1 VLIAHVDPAG
11 GAPTQDLIPAAFV
24 AFVALLGLLLLAR
37 SHRTGRSHLLERTT
51 GWTTTLPGVGGMPPW
66 ASAPVVLTSVS
77 LITAVFGFYWD
88 VSTHIDNGR
97 DPGPFANPA
106 HYFILAG
113 LAGIALAGFVA
124 CVLGLGERDPGGVR
138 FRPHWRVP
146 VGGLLLLACGVIALA
161 GFPLDDVWHRIFG
174 QDVTLWGPTHIQMV
188 AGASLATLA
197 MWVLYLEGGRAA
209 PGTAR
214 RWPELA
220 MAGAFLIG
228 LATLQGEFDFG
239 VPQFRLVFQP
249 ILLALA
255 AGVGLVTA
263 RIRCGRWGALIAALG
278 FIVLRGGLAI
288 VVGPVLG
295 RSVPHFPLF
304 LVEALLVEA
313 VATTVDWRTRPLR
326 FGAVCGLLVGT
337 VGLAAEWAWS
347 HVWMPLPWKSGL
359 LPEALVWVPLAGI
372 AAGVIGALVGR
383 SLAADVD
390 RVAFD
395 RVAVPRFAGLLAGAV
410 VVAALWWPLP
420 TNGGDGI
427 RAAVS
432 LRDLNAAK
440 ATRTVEATIRL
451 QPPDAAD
458 HNDFFTV
465 TAWQGAQWKR
475 MHVVIDPLVKVGDG
489 VWRTTEP
496 IPVHGDWKATI
507 RLHDGRTLAALPIY
521 MPFDPG
527 IPAPE
532 VPATTTFTRTFVAD
546 KAVLQREFT
555 GGPGWLQ
562 GVAYAGLGAIAAG
575 WIWIIAWGL
584 GRFAGDGRSAA
595 GTVVAGRATA
605 PVTETVG

>member
-1 VLIAHVDPAG
+1 MFLAHVDPAG
-11 GAPTQDLIPAAFV
+11 GAPTQDLIPAAVV

-37 SHRTGRSHLLERTT
+37 SHRSGRSHLLEWAT
-51 GWTTTLPGVGGMPPW
+51 GWTTRLPSVTGMPPW
-66 ASAPVVLTSVS
+66 ASAPVTLTSVS
-77 LITAVFGFYWD
+77 LVTAVFGFYWD

-124 CVLGLGERDPGGVR
+124 CVLGLAERDPGGIRVR
-138 FRPHWRVP
+138 PQWRVP
-146 VGGLLLLACGVIALA
+146 VGGVLLLACGVIALA

-197 MWVLYLEGGRAA
+197 TWVLYLEGGRAA
-209 PGTAR
+209 PGTVR
-214 RWPELA
+214 RWTELSL
-220 MAGAFLIG
+220 AGAFLVG

-239 VPQFRLVFQP
+239 VPQFRLLFQP

-255 AGVGLVTA
+255 AGVGLVAA
-263 RIRCGRWGALIAALG
+263 RIRCGRWGALLAALG
-278 FIVLRGGLAI
+278 FVALRGALAL

-313 VATTVDWRTRPLR
+313 VAMAVDGRDRPLR
-326 FGAVCGLLVGT
+326 FGAVSGLLIGT
-337 VGLAAEWAWS
+337 VGFGAEWAWS

-359 LPEALVWVPLAGI
+359 LPEALVWVPLAGA
-372 AAGVIGALVGR
+372 AAGVIGALIGR

-390 RVAFD
+390 RATFE
-395 RVAVPRFAGLLAGAV
+395 RVRVPRFAGLLAGAV

-420 TNGGDGI
+420 TNGGGGI

-432 LRDLNAAK
+432 LRNVDAAP

-475 MHVVIDPLVKVGDG
+475 QHVVIDPRVRVGNG

-527 IPAPE
+527 IPAAE
-532 VPATTTFTRTFVAD
+532 VPATDTFTRTFVAD
-546 KAVLQREFT
+546 KEVLQREFT

-562 GVAYAGLGAIAAG
+562 AVAYAGLAAIAAG

-584 GRFAGDGRSAA
+584 GRFARDGGRATA
-595 GTVVAGRATA
+595 VAGRARV
-605 PVTETVG
+605 PVHEVVA

>member
-1 VLIAHVDPAG
+1 VFLAHVDPAG
-11 GAPTQDLIPAAFV
+11 GAPTQDLIPAAVV

-37 SHRTGRSHLLERTT
+37 SHRSGRSHLLEWAT
-51 GWTTTLPGVGGMPPW
+51 GWTTRLPSVTGMPPW
-66 ASAPVVLTSVS
+66 ASAPVTLTSVS
-77 LITAVFGFYWD
+77 LVTAVFGFYWD

-124 CVLGLGERDPGGVR
+124 CVLGLAERDPGGIRVR
-138 FRPHWRVP
+138 PQWRVP
-146 VGGLLLLACGVIALA
+146 VGGVLLLACGVIALA

-197 MWVLYLEGGRAA
+197 TWVLYLEGGRAA
-209 PGTAR
+209 PGTVR
-214 RWPELA
+214 RWTELSL
-220 MAGAFLIG
+220 AGAFLVG

-239 VPQFRLVFQP
+239 VPQFRLLFQP

-263 RIRCGRWGALIAALG
+263 RIRCGRWGALLAALG
-278 FIVLRGGLAI
+278 FVALRGALAL

-313 VATTVDWRTRPLR
+313 VAMAVDGRDRPLR
-326 FGAVCGLLVGT
+326 FGAVSGLLIGT
-337 VGLAAEWAWS
+337 VGFGAEWAWS

-359 LPEALVWVPLAGI
+359 LPEALVWVPLAGA
-372 AAGVIGALVGR
+372 AAGVIGALIGR

-390 RVAFD
+390 RATFE
-395 RVAVPRFAGLLAGAV
+395 RVPVPRFAGLLAGAV

-420 TNGGDGI
+420 TNGGGGI

-432 LRDLNAAK
+432 LRNVDAAP

-475 MHVVIDPLVKVGDG
+475 QHVVIDPLVRVGNG

-527 IPAPE
+527 IPAAE
-532 VPATTTFTRTFVAD
+532 VPATDTFTRTFVAD
-546 KAVLQREFT
+546 KEVLQREFT
-555 GGPGWLQ
+555 GGGGWVV
-562 GVAYAGLGAIAAG
+562 GVGLGGVGGLGGG

-584 GRFAGDGRSAA
+584 GRFARDGGRATA
-595 GTVVAGRATA
+595 VAGRARV
-605 PVTETVG
+605 PVHEVVG

>member
-1 VLIAHVDPAG
+1 VFLAHVDPAG
-11 GAPTQDLIPAAFV
+11 GAPTQDLIPAAVV

-37 SHRTGRSHLLERTT
+37 SHRTGRSHLLERAT
-51 GWTTTLPGVGGMPPW
+51 GWTTRLPSVTGMPPW
-66 ASAPVVLTSVS
+66 ASAPVTLTSVS
-77 LITAVFGFYWD
+77 LVTAVFGFYWD

-124 CVLGLGERDPGGVR
+124 CVLGLAERDPGGIRVR
-138 FRPHWRVP
+138 PQWRVP
-146 VGGLLLLACGVIALA
+146 VGGVLLLACGVIALA

-197 MWVLYLEGGRAA
+197 TWVLYLEGGRAA
-209 PGTAR
+209 PGTVR
-214 RWPELA
+214 RWTELSL
-220 MAGAFLIG
+220 AGAFLVG

-239 VPQFRLVFQP
+239 VPQFRLLFQP

-255 AGVGLVTA
+255 AGVGLVAA
-263 RIRCGRWGALIAALG
+263 RIRCGRWGALLAALG
-278 FIVLRGGLAI
+278 FVALRGALAL

-313 VATTVDWRTRPLR
+313 VAMAVDGRDRPLR
-326 FGAVCGLLVGT
+326 FGAVSGLLIGT
-337 VGLAAEWAWS
+337 VGFGAEWAWS

-359 LPEALVWVPLAGI
+359 LPEALVWVPLAGA
-372 AAGVIGALVGR
+372 AAGVIGALIGR

-390 RVAFD
+390 RATFE
-395 RVAVPRFAGLLAGAV
+395 RVRVPRFAGLLAGAV

-420 TNGGDGI
+420 TNGGGGI

-432 LRDLNAAK
+432 LRNVDAAP

-475 MHVVIDPLVKVGDG
+475 QHVVIDPLVRVGNG

-527 IPAPE
+527 IPAAE
-532 VPATTTFTRTFVAD
+532 VPATDTFTRTFVAD
-546 KAVLQREFT
+546 KEVLQREFT

-562 GVAYAGLGAIAAG
+562 AVAYAGLAAIAAG

-584 GRFAGDGRSAA
+584 GRFARDGGRATA
-595 GTVVAGRATA
+595 VAGRARV
-605 PVTETVG
+605 PVHEVVA